1 MDQSLRTA
9 IIGLLAS
16 AAILV
21 AAKTAMSSPRER
33 AKRIEVAFVLDTTG
47 SMEGLIDGAKRK
59 IIWSIANSIVDINP
73 NADIRM
79 GLIGYRDIGDDYV
92 VRTHDMSADIQGLY
106 GRLMKFQ
113 ADGGGDGPESVN
125 EALDAAVRDL
135 EWSSGDEV
143 RRIVF
148 LVGDAPPHMDYPNG
162 PQYPE
167 ILRKAHQNGIIV
179 NAVQVGGAPDT
190 YEFWQD
196 IARLGDGKYFAIPED
211 GGQVEVHTSP
221 YDNDIMTLQ
230 RKIDGTAV
238 PYGSQARQEEVR
250 AKLGEKAA
258 APAAVQVDNSKFY
271 AKRTSVKEIVT
282 GGGDLLD
289 DLRNKVRD
297 VEDIKADEMPPE
309 LKGKTSD
316 EIKAVVAARTAEREK
331 LEAEMAELVK
341 RRDSHIAADISSQP
355 VRQDSFDKQVEA
367 GISAQF

>member
-59 IIWSIANSIVDINP
+59 IWSIANSIVDINP

-143 RRIVF
+143 RRIVSSWSVTHRRTWTTLTARNTPRYCARRIKTASSSTPF
-148 LVGDAPPHMDYPNG
+148 
-162 PQYPE
+162 
-167 ILRKAHQNGIIV
+167 RW
-179 NAVQVGGAPDT
+179 AVRPT
-190 YEFWQD
+190 
-196 IARLGDGKYFAIPED
+196 P
-211 GGQVEVHTSP
+211 TSS
-221 YDNDIMTLQ
+221 
-230 RKIDGTAV
+230 G
-238 PYGSQARQEEVR
+238 
-250 AKLGEKAA
+250 
-258 APAAVQVDNSKFY
+258 
-271 AKRTSVKEIVT
+271 RTSRDWATANISPFRRT
-282 GGGDLLD
+282 GG
-289 DLRNKVRD
+289 RWR
-297 VEDIKADEMPPE
+297 
-309 LKGKTSD
+309 
-316 EIKAVVAARTAEREK
+316 
-331 LEAEMAELVK
+331 
-341 RRDSHIAADISSQP
+341 SQQP
-355 VRQDSFDKQVEA
+355 L
-367 GISAQF
+367 